1 MHQQSKHWTMFQEDG
16 GSTSA
21 LRGFTLATGGRSEW
35 RRPCRRRQLLLSEAT
50 AKERQGG
57 RGILFDQERM
67 EEREREGLELAACS
81 ADPLGAVR
89 GRPVGG
95 QKAGPFK
102 KVRTRKSSSSQKE
115 IGPGLCRHIHTHN
128 DSPEGGR
135 MRETADKNWEEA
147 TKRFENGFYSREIK
161 YHVARFEPISF
172 LASNSV
178 L

>member
-1 MHQQSKHWTMFQEDG
+1 MQIVESLSGRLCKSAAIKFTDVASTGRCTQQSKHGTVFQEVG

-67 EEREREGLELAACS
+67 EERERERGSGTGGLFAL

-115 IGPGLCRHIHTHN
+115 IGPGLCRHMHTHTTTHQRK
-128 DSPEGGR
+128 G
-135 MRETADKNWEEA
+135 
-147 TKRFENGFYSREIK
+147 ENERKSG
-161 YHVARFEPISF
+161 
-172 LASNSV
+172 
-178 L
+178 